1 MNAQDLLD
9 RNPEAWRE
17 AVQHPFLDGV
27 REGNLPAGAFESWLE
42 QDYLFVADLLVFQ
55 ARLLARAPRPHQA
68 VLAGGLTAV
77 EAELGWFEE
86 KAEERYLQLGIQ
98 RHPTTTAYRDF
109 MNSLEDELYPLAIT
123 ALWALERA
131 YLEAWRGAFP
141 GETNYREFVEH
152 WTTQDFADYVVGLE
166 AAAASSLEAADE
178 KECERSESVFLEVCR
193 LERDFWEM
201 TFSGGGE

>member
-1 MNAQDLLD
+1 MNAQDLLS

-17 AVQHPFLDGV
+17 ATHHPFLDGV

-42 QDYLFVADLLVFQ
+42 QDYLFAADLLVFQ
-55 ARLLARAPRPHQA
+55 SRLLARSPRRDQA

-86 KAEERYLQLGIQ
+86 KAKERDLQLETR
-98 RHPTTTAYRDF
+98 RHPTTAAYRDF
-109 MNSLEDELYPLAIT
+109 LFGLEDEPYPVATT

-131 YLEAWRGAFP
+131 YLEAWRSAAP
-141 GETNYREFVEH
+141 GDTNYREFVEH
-152 WTTQDFADYVVGLE
+152 WTTQEFADYVAGLE
-166 AAAASSLEAADE
+166 ATADSSLETADE
-178 KECERSESVFLEVCR
+178 KERERAAAVFLEVCR

-201 TFSGGGE
+201 AFSEGDE